1 MLRLRRFR
9 FLAAD
14 DGFCLII
21 AKVQDRI
28 NFLYMILLVLPK
40 ISFFL
45 SLEKCITFRKKKKI
59 KETKPHYTFNLEMI
73 IGYDSRL
80 IRKKAKRAKKLEQEK
95 QNMKKSFKNRGGKS
109 QLGF

>member
-9 FLAAD
+9 FLTAD

-21 AKVQDRI
+21 SKVQNRI
-28 NFLYMILLVLPK
+28 HFLYTILLVLPK

-45 SLEKCITFRKKKKI
+45 SLEKCVTFRKKNPKKR

-73 IGYDSRL
+73 IDMIPG
-80 IRKKAKRAKKLEQEK
+80 
-95 QNMKKSFKNRGGKS
+95 
-109 QLGF
+109 

>member
-9 FLAAD
+9 FLTAD

-21 AKVQDRI
+21 SKVQNRI

-45 SLEKCITFRKKKKI
+45 SLEKCVTFKKKK
-59 KETKPHYTFNLEMI
+59 
-73 IGYDSRL
+73 
-80 IRKKAKRAKKLEQEK
+80 KKDKRNQTPLHI
-95 QNMKKSFKNRGGKS
+95 
-109 QLGF
+109 